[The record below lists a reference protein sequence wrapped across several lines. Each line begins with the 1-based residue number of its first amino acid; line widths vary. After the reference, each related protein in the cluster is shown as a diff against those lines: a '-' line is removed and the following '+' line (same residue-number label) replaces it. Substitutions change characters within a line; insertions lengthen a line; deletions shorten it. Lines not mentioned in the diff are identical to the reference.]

1 MIGSKEEAASPTYL
15 LGVGVTNKYTG
26 TWNTA
31 TKKAREK
38 FIAAMAPKR
47 TENRINAPHLS
58 MWWFLEFTSPESVS
72 WEYLDEGKRE
82 MKSVLDTLETR
93 STDTR
98 LIRIVVY
105 NSQFCLSRQRKSSYI
120 LYKINLLNTDTQLM
134 RTLCMSCGSSVE
146 PVELPSC
153 FTSCLLI
160 AYPGAWSLSH
170 SPVVEL
176 PKRESACILL

>member
-1 MIGSKEEAASPTYL
+1 MLIIMIITASLSLTTCRLQAVSQFEVVLVGGLSLKVGSRGFSLMTMSMISGYCHRKQKE
-15 LGVGVTNKYTG
+15 
-26 TWNTA
+26 
-31 TKKAREK
+31 
-38 FIAAMAPKR
+38 
-47 TENRINAPHLS
+47 NA
-58 MWWFLEFTSPESVS
+58 V
-72 WEYLDEGKRE
+72 
-82 MKSVLDTLETR
+82 ETR

-98 LIRIVVY
+98 LIRIAVY
-105 NSQFCLSRQRKSSYI
+105 NSQFCLSPQRKSSYI
-120 LYKINLLNTDTQLM
+120 LYKSNLINTDTQLM

-153 FTSCLLI
+153 FTSCLLV

>member
-1 MIGSKEEAASPTYL
+1 MLIIMIITASLSLTTCRLQAVSQFEVVLVGRLSLKVGSRGFSLMTMSMISGYCHRKQKE
-15 LGVGVTNKYTG
+15 
-26 TWNTA
+26 
-31 TKKAREK
+31 
-38 FIAAMAPKR
+38 
-47 TENRINAPHLS
+47 NA
-58 MWWFLEFTSPESVS
+58 V
-72 WEYLDEGKRE
+72 
-82 MKSVLDTLETR
+82 ETR

-98 LIRIVVY
+98 LIRIAVY

-120 LYKINLLNTDTQLM
+120 LYKINLLNTDTRLI

-153 FTSCLLI
+153 FTSCLLV

>member
-1 MIGSKEEAASPTYL
+1 MLIIMIITASLSLTTCRLQAVSQFEVVLVGRLSLKVGSRGFSLMTMSMISGYCHRKQKE
-15 LGVGVTNKYTG
+15 
-26 TWNTA
+26 
-31 TKKAREK
+31 
-38 FIAAMAPKR
+38 
-47 TENRINAPHLS
+47 NA
-58 MWWFLEFTSPESVS
+58 V
-72 WEYLDEGKRE
+72 
-82 MKSVLDTLETR
+82 ETR

-98 LIRIVVY
+98 LILIAVY

-120 LYKINLLNTDTQLM
+120 LYKINLINTDTQLM

-153 FTSCLLI
+153 FTSCLLV

>member
-1 MIGSKEEAASPTYL
+1 MLIIMIITASLSLTTCRLQAVSQCEVVLVGGLSVKVGSRGFFLMTMSMISGYCHRKE
-15 LGVGVTNKYTG
+15 K
-26 TWNTA
+26 
-31 TKKAREK
+31 
-38 FIAAMAPKR
+38 
-47 TENRINAPHLS
+47 ENA
-58 MWWFLEFTSPESVS
+58 V
-72 WEYLDEGKRE
+72 
-82 MKSVLDTLETR
+82 ETR

-98 LIRIVVY
+98 LIRIAVY
-105 NSQFCLSRQRKSSYI
+105 NPQFCLSRQRKSWYI
-120 LYKINLLNTDTQLM
+120 LYKINLLNTDTRLM

-176 PKRESACILL
+176 AKRESACILW

>member
-1 MIGSKEEAASPTYL
+1 MLIIMIITASLSLTTCRLQGVSQFEVVLVGGLSVKVGSRGFSLMTMSIISGYCHRKQKE
-15 LGVGVTNKYTG
+15 
-26 TWNTA
+26 
-31 TKKAREK
+31 
-38 FIAAMAPKR
+38 
-47 TENRINAPHLS
+47 NA
-58 MWWFLEFTSPESVS
+58 V
-72 WEYLDEGKRE
+72 
-82 MKSVLDTLETR
+82 ETR

-98 LIRIVVY
+98 LIRIAVY
-105 NSQFCLSRQRKSSYI
+105 NSQFCLSPQRKSSYI
-120 LYKINLLNTDTQLM
+120 LYKINLLNTDTRLM

-146 PVELPSC
+146 PVEVPSC